1 MGLVTAEFHPFA
13 GELLR
18 QRNAA
23 ELPLVV
29 VGHPVGGIPRGQAE
43 ALITDAVVQRVIQA
57 LTQGEIG

>member
-1 MGLVTAEFHPFA
+1 VGLVTAEFHPFA
-13 GELLR
+13 GELLS

-57 LTQGEIG
+57 LTQGESA